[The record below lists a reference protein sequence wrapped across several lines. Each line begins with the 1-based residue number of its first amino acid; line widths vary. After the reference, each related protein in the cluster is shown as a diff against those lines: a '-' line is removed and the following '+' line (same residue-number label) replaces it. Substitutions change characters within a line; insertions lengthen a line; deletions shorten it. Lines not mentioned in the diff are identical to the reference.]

1 MSERQGGEAIPAPVP
16 VAAANAAAEALDVRP
31 DTMEVPP
38 GIVRGVFVFE
48 LEDGSFGYQN
58 MGEGP
63 IDIMDAITLGNR
75 LVEGARADLIVVKLN
90 AYIERAKQARQAQPA
105 PSRILTPRPMGRRS

>member
-1 MSERQGGEAIPAPVP
+1 MAAPQAVP
-16 VAAANAAAEALDVRP
+16 VEAANAAAEALGVEP
-31 DTMEVPP
+31 DMMEVPP

-48 LEDGSFGYQN
+48 LEDGSFGYQSMN
-58 MGEGP
+58 EGP

-90 AYIERAKQARQAQPA
+90 AYIERAKQAKAAAQQKPT
-105 PSRILTPRPMGRRS
+105 SRILTPRVMGRRP